1 MMKKGQYRQSFIYVL
16 LSMTLLFS
24 SSVIAD
30 EKDDRA
36 LAVFNKLKFFS
47 WLVNDSPTMMR
58 IVKSADSEAI
68 KQLEKS
74 RQLLQQAQAQYD
86 EGEFLLAEE
95 NITTGIKEM
104 SSVARKIKDV
114 DRVEHARKKLFH
126 ELKQHVQ
133 TFAEAFERV
142 AKEKNDRLIDAMLDQ
157 KKLKKTMHDAD
168 ALYSEG
174 QLSLANQLMKQAADM
189 VEIAISD
196 ARHKDVLLHELSFD
210 SLEDEYSY
218 EKKRNESYVL
228 LVRLLQENQTASDA
242 SRQYVNK
249 IVAANKGVVA
259 EAELHA
265 ADGDN
270 ETAIRILEKGTDKL
284 SQALRLSGA
293 AF

>member
-1 MMKKGQYRQSFIYVL
+1 MKKSSSKQSFISVL

-24 SSVIAD
+24 SAVTGA
-30 EKDDRA
+30 ENDDRE

-47 WLVNDSPTMMR
+47 WLVNGSPTMSR
-58 IVKSADSEAI
+58 ILKSEDAAAI
-68 KQLEKS
+68 KQLENS
-74 RQLLQQAQAQYD
+74 RHLLQQAQSQYD

-95 NITTGIKEM
+95 NIATGIKEM
-104 SSVARKIKDV
+104 SHVSRKIKDV
-114 DRVEHARKKLFH
+114 DRVEKARKKLFNK
-126 ELKQHVQ
+126 LKQHVQ
-133 TFAEAFERV
+133 TFADVFERV
-142 AKEKNDRLIDAMLDQ
+142 AKEKNDKHIDAMLDHE
-157 KKLKKTMHDAD
+157 KLQKTMAD
-168 ALYSEG
+168 AEALFREG
-174 QLSLANQLMKQAADM
+174 QLALANQAMKQAADM
-189 VEIAISD
+189 VENAISD
-196 ARHKDVLLHELSFD
+196 ARHKDVLIHELSFD

-228 LVRLLQENQTASDA
+228 LISLLQEKQIVSDA

-284 SQALRLSGA
+284 SRALRMAGA
-293 AF
+293 PF

>member
-1 MMKKGQYRQSFIYVL
+1 MKKCLSRQGFICVL
-16 LSMTLLFS
+16 LAMMLLFS
-24 SSVIAD
+24 SSVTAD
-30 EKDDRA
+30 ENDDRA

-47 WLVNDSPTMMR
+47 WLVNDSPTMKR
-58 IVKSADSEAI
+58 ILKSADSEAI

-86 EGEFLLAEE
+86 EGELQLAEE
-95 NITTGIKEM
+95 NIATGIKEM

-114 DRVEHARKKLFH
+114 DRVEHARKKLFD

-157 KKLKKTMHDAD
+157 EKLKKIMDVAET
-168 ALYSEG
+168 LYREG
-174 QLSLANQLMKQAADM
+174 QLALANQRMKQAADM

-210 SLEDEYSY
+210 SLEDEYDY

-228 LVRLLQENQTASDA
+228 LVRLLQEKQTASDA

-270 ETAIRILEKGTDKL
+270 KTAIRILEKGTDKL
-284 SQALRLSGA
+284 SRALRLSGA

>member
-1 MMKKGQYRQSFIYVL
+1 MKKCLSRQGLVSVL
-16 LSMTLLFS
+16 FSMTLLFS
-24 SSVIAD
+24 SSVIAA

-47 WLVNDSPTMMR
+47 WLVNDSPTMTR
-58 IVKSADSEAI
+58 IVKSTDSEAI

-86 EGEFLLAEE
+86 KGEFLLAEE
-95 NITTGIKEM
+95 YLATGIKEM
-104 SSVARKIKDV
+104 SNVARKIKDV
-114 DRVEHARKKLFH
+114 ESVERARKKLFH

-133 TFAEAFERV
+133 TFAEVFERV
-142 AKEKNDRLIDAMLDQ
+142 AKEKNDRHIDAMLDHE
-157 KKLKKTMHDAD
+157 KLKKTMHDAEV
-168 ALYSEG
+168 LYSEG
-174 QLSLANQLMKQAADM
+174 QLALANQRMKQAADM

-196 ARHKDVLLHELSFD
+196 ARHKDMLFHELSFD

-228 LVRLLQENQTASDA
+228 LVRLLQEKHTASDA

-249 IVAANKGVVA
+249 IVSANKGVVA

-284 SQALRLSGA
+284 SRALRLSGA
-293 AF
+293 SF